1 MQIARKRT
9 QFPKEARDQT
19 MQEFI
24 DQKKEMFHAQLAFQ
38 NVEREIQVLDQ
49 KKNERHAALEKSK
62 QELDDDH
69 GALMNFIQQDKKQLR
84 EEERLLKAQEQQK
97 HNKEDQLKKLDA
109 DIAAICSEIEKH
121 KDALDELK
129 ANKEFLLELTP
140 ADERELLLEAERR
153 KRQVAFE

>member
-1 MQIARKRT
+1 M
-9 QFPKEARDQT
+9 
-19 MQEFI
+19 
-24 DQKKEMFHAQLAFQ
+24 
-38 NVEREIQVLDQ
+38 
-49 KKNERHAALEKSK
+49 
-62 QELDDDH
+62 
-69 GALMNFIQQDKKQLR
+69 
-84 EEERLLKAQEQQK
+84 
-97 HNKEDQLKKLDA
+97 KKLDA

>member
-1 MQIARKRT
+1 
-9 QFPKEARDQT
+9 
-19 MQEFI
+19 
-24 DQKKEMFHAQLAFQ
+24 
-38 NVEREIQVLDQ
+38 
-49 KKNERHAALEKSK
+49 
-62 QELDDDH
+62 
-69 GALMNFIQQDKKQLR
+69 
-84 EEERLLKAQEQQK
+84 
-97 HNKEDQLKKLDA
+97 LKKLDA

>member
-69 GALMNFIQQDKKQLR
+69 GALMNFIQQDKKQLM
-84 EEERLLKAQEQQK
+84 E
-97 HNKEDQLKKLDA
+97 
-109 DIAAICSEIEKH
+109 
-121 KDALDELK
+121 
-129 ANKEFLLELTP
+129 
-140 ADERELLLEAERR
+140 
-153 KRQVAFE
+153 